1 MSEFKVG
8 DWVTVKGTL
17 ASDIFKL
24 TDKEVE
30 HKEILLAHFRF
41 GEETWS
47 HWQPKVGEWCWFY
60 NTGEGKPFCGK
71 FVTAIQRNN
80 SILYRAHN
88 AWHECEYCEPFIGE
102 LPSWIKEIE
111 K

>member
-17 ASDIFKL
+17 ASDKFKL

-30 HKEILLAHFRF
+30 LKEILLAHFRF

-47 HWQPKVGEWCWFY
+47 HWQPKVGELIINKDIDGIITIEKY
-60 NTGEGKPFCGK
+60 SKQLD
-71 FVTAIQRNN
+71 I
-80 SILYRAHN
+80 Y
-88 AWHECEYCEPFIGE
+88 PFIGE
-102 LPSWIKEIE
+102 ITWLHKTD
-111 K
+111 

>member
-17 ASDIFKL
+17 AGDKFKL

-30 HKEILLAHFRF
+30 YKEILLAHFSF

-47 HWQPKVGEWCWFY
+47 YWKPKVDDWCWYGFELVQVIDVQDDHIKITRQ
-60 NTGEGKPFCGK
+60 NMPIFEEISQDKLK
-71 FVTAIQRNN
+71 
-80 SILYRAHN
+80 
-88 AWHECEYCEPFIGE
+88 PFIGE
-102 LPSWIKEIE
+102 LPEITSMQYE
-111 K
+111 